1 MNFVKKWIT
10 ETQENWLESLLRI
23 QSTKTLQLNH
33 KRFCLKTRLTT
44 FWSRIMNV
52 NQKKTTKKLVRERP
66 CVQLILVI
74 VCFLTLEIDYFY
86 SFFSDTFWI
95 LFLLFST
102 MVVEYVTDKILE
114 AEACIDFHP
123 LPTINFQL
131 CSVLLWSLRYM
142 YNWTSLWSL
151 YGDERILEWRLCT
164 KIFSFLKQILIF
176 FSLLAES
183 TFDLLL
189 LTEIN

>member
-1 MNFVKKWIT
+1 MNFVKKWMT

-23 QSTKTLQLNH
+23 QVTKTLQLNH

-164 KIFSFLKQILIF
+164 KIFSFLKHILIF